1 MRAYNSFALKQDEDV
16 LEGGVRG
23 ETTVRADSQ
32 GLLRA
37 LGLSAEAS
45 RQRRA
50 NIEPARVL
58 VADDEAYHR
67 RLIRVLLSSAKVSVT
82 EVCDGQSVVDLIALR
97 PFDAL
102 ILDMDMPR
110 MSGPDTLV
118 WIRRN
123 YTPWADIPIL
133 GLACEATEA
142 TARKLSSLGLTDWTR
157 KPVDRA
163 DMITKLSR
171 MLPAQIDAAS

>member
-1 MRAYNSFALKQDEDV
+1 MRAGNAVALKQDDAG
-16 LEGGVRG
+16 LSEGLRG
-23 ETTVRADSQ
+23 GLRAEADSEA
-32 GLLRA
+32 LLRA
-37 LGLSAEAS
+37 LGLRDGKKAVRKTSE
-45 RQRRA
+45 
-50 NIEPARVL
+50 EPARIL
-58 VADDEAYHR
+58 IADDEPYHR
-67 RLIRVLLSSAKVSVT
+67 RVLRVLLGSAKVIVT
-82 EVCDGQSVVDLIALR
+82 EVNDGQSVIDMIALR

-110 MSGPDTLV
+110 MDGTDTLI

-133 GLACEATEA
+133 GLACQETEG
-142 TARKLSSLGLTDWTR
+142 TARKLTSLGLTDWTR

-163 DMITKLSR
+163 DLIAKLSR

>member
-1 MRAYNSFALKQDEDV
+1 MFALKQDDAD
-16 LEGGVRG
+16 LSEGLRTDLRP
-23 ETTVRADSQ
+23 EADSDA
-32 GLLRA
+32 LLRA
-37 LGLSAEAS
+37 LGLRDGRKSVMRKAS
-45 RQRRA
+45 Q
-50 NIEPARVL
+50 EPARIL
-58 VADDEAYHR
+58 IADDEAYHR
-67 RLIRVLLSSAKVSVT
+67 RLIRVLLGSAKVVVT
-82 EVCDGQSVVDLIALR
+82 EVNDGQSVIDLIALR

-110 MSGPDTLV
+110 MDGTDTLI

-133 GLACEATEA
+133 GLACEQTEA
-142 TARKLSSLGLTDWTR
+142 TARKLGSLGLTDWTR

-163 DMITKLSR
+163 DLISKLSR